1 MNERE
6 AAIASFHHHGT
17 GVEVKG
23 FDKLYDVVISHDDI
37 VPDRRIVVLR
47 LASPRADSKC
57 RGLIAKSIADNS
69 PRLDSTV
76 AMTCHRSSPS
86 SAAAPIL
93 PPIVISLMAPF
104 RSFFTA
110 PVWEHVLVLVTGMV
124 LAPGKR
130 TVSAALRV
138 MGLGATRDFALYH
151 YVLSRARWNSRAIAR
166 TLLTMILD
174 RFLPSGPV
182 VIGID
187 DTIERRWGR
196 KIAARGIYRDPVRS
210 SHGHFVKTS
219 GLRWLSL
226 MAMVPVPW
234 TQRRWA
240 MPFLTILAPSERYHI
255 AHRRRHKK
263 LTDFARQAILQVRR
277 WVPKR
282 KIVVVADSSFA
293 ALDLIAAIRRHVCLV
308 TRLRLDANLFTPAP
322 KRRPGQRGRTAK
334 KGRPL
339 PKLSKVLEKKT
350 TRWTRLSMPYWYGD
364 ERCILEI
371 ATGTAIWYHSGL
383 PPAPVR
389 WVLVRDPTGGR
400 DPQAFLCTDLDAT
413 PVEILGWFVH
423 RWSIETTFQESRA
436 HLGVETQ
443 RQWSDLAIARTTPAL
458 FGLFSLVT
466 LWAADPKII
475 GSLSTR
481 SAAWYQKREP
491 SFSDAIAAVRR
502 LFWSAPILSM
512 SRHDPDG
519 VEIPAALWERL
530 TEALCYAA

>member
-1 MNERE
+1 
-6 AAIASFHHHGT
+6 
-17 GVEVKG
+17 
-23 FDKLYDVVISHDDI
+23 
-37 VPDRRIVVLR
+37 
-47 LASPRADSKC
+47 
-57 RGLIAKSIADNS
+57 
-69 PRLDSTV
+69 
-76 AMTCHRSSPS
+76 
-86 SAAAPIL
+86 
-93 PPIVISLMAPF
+93 MAPF

-166 TLLTMILD
+166 TLLTSILD
-174 RFLPSGPV
+174 RFAPIGPV

-234 TQRRWA
+234 TRRRWA
-240 MPFLTILAPSERYHI
+240 MPFLTILAPSERYHT
-255 AHRRRHKK
+255 AHGLRHKK

-277 WVPKR
+277 WAPKR

-293 ALDLIAAIRRHVCLV
+293 ALDLIAAVRHHVCLV
-308 TRLRLDANLFTPAP
+308 TRLRIDANLFAPAP

-364 ERCILEI
+364 ERCILDF
-371 ATGTAIWYHSGL
+371 ATGTAIWYHPGM
-383 PPAPVR
+383 PPAQSA
-389 WVLVRDPTGGR
+389 G
-400 DPQAFLCTDLDAT
+400 C
-413 PVEILGWFVH
+413 
-423 RWSIETTFQESRA
+423 
-436 HLGVETQ
+436 
-443 RQWSDLAIARTTPAL
+443 
-458 FGLFSLVT
+458 
-466 LWAADPKII
+466 
-475 GSLSTR
+475 STR
-481 SAAWYQKREP
+481 SDRVRDSASLPLHRSRRSAGRDSRMVREPVVHRNDVSGKPRTSWRRDATAMVRSRHRAHDARAVRVVFAHYALGGRPQHRREP
-491 SFSDAIAAVRR
+491 ST
-502 LFWSAPILSM
+502 
-512 SRHDPDG
+512 
-519 VEIPAALWERL
+519 EIGRVVS
-530 TEALCYAA
+530 